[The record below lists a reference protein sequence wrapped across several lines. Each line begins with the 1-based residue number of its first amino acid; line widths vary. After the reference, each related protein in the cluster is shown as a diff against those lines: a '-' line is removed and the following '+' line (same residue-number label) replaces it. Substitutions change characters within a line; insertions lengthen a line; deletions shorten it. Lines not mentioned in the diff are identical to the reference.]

1 MQANIKKIGVFYLL
15 FVLLAIVSVAQI
27 INLQFIHKPGRSY
40 TTKTVREDV
49 LPCTRGSILADD
61 GRYLAF
67 SIPEYRMGMD
77 CVQPDSTVFAQG
89 IDSLAICLANFY
101 KDKKAAQYKKEIV
114 ERRKDGLKGGRR

>member
-67 SIPEYRMGMD
+67 SIPEWAWTASS
-77 CVQPDSTVFAQG
+77 PTPPSSPKAST
-89 IDSLAICLANFY
+89 
-101 KDKKAAQYKKEIV
+101 
-114 ERRKDGLKGGRR
+114 R